1 MLWTSPEAPTFLL
14 MMDRQ
19 DMAKTIRS
27 AWQPVFHSDHLSSYA
42 APMQEGA
49 QRLLARLKRA
59 EEEGAE
65 VNIWRLLGDMAMDVI
80 GTTAFG

>member
-1 MLWTSPEAPTFLL
+1 
-14 MMDRQ
+14 
-19 DMAKTIRS
+19 MAKTIRS
-27 AWQPVFHSDHLSSYA
+27 AWQPVFHSGHLSSYA

-49 QRLLARLKRA
+49 QRLLKRLRRA

-65 VNIWRLLGDMAMDVI
+65 VNVWRLLGDMTMDVV